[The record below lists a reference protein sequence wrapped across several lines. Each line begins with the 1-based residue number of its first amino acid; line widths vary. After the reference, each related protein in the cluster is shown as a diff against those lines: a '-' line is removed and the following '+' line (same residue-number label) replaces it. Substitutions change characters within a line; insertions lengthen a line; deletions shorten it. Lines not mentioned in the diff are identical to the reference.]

1 MALLNE
7 FGTPYVQHKAARSAE
22 RHSGQRPWEPVE
34 LRNID
39 KLIPSYDR
47 KTLLSA
53 SRRMYINIGVAR
65 GAIDQKAMYSVGRA
79 WQPDFLGTDTD
90 FGTEAKDWLVN
101 QWYGIGDVRGG
112 MHDFVTSLFL
122 LSVAIDRDGEAF
134 ILLTQTADGYPRYQH
149 IPAHRVSGDT
159 YGNGQKMR
167 GGTLRDGVVYNDQ
180 GAPLWY
186 RVVSDETPETET
198 WVAASNMIHLYD
210 PQWQEQGR
218 GLPAFTHALNDLRD
232 MAQSHEWERMA
243 QMMLSSI
250 GLVEYNDKGGPDLD
264 DPYNELTG
272 VCETGKGMVVE
283 KLDGGSVR
291 YFRSNS
297 GGKIETIKSD
307 RPGEVWENFQDRIIR
322 SSLAG
327 INWPYSMSW
336 KATGQGTA
344 ERSDLGKAQR
354 AVEDRQDI
362 LEYAAKRM
370 VSYAVAKQQK
380 RGELSE
386 SGDWWRWAFS
396 KPAKLTID
404 DGRVMRELTES
415 YKMGF
420 RSGADITQAMGKE
433 YKDVIR
439 AKAEEAA
446 MRQMM
451 IKEMQDKYDVEIDPR
466 ELVMFTSNEQPQTDD
481 DETTGNQQP
490 NR

>member
-1 MALLNE
+1 MAILNE
-7 FGTPYVQHKAARSAE
+7 FGSPYQYKAARSAE
-22 RHSGQRPWEPVE
+22 RYNGSRPWEPVQ

-79 WQPDFLGTDTD
+79 WQPDFLGSDTE
-90 FGTEAKDWLVN
+90 FGAQAKDWLVN

-112 MHDFVTSLFL
+112 MNDFVTSLFL
-122 LSVAIDRDGEAF
+122 ASVAIDRDGEAF
-134 ILLTQTADGYPRYQH
+134 ILLTKTDDGYPRYQH
-149 IPAHRVSGDT
+149 IPAHQIATGSDETEGKT
-159 YGNGQKMR
+159 K
-167 GGTLRDGVVYNDQ
+167 GGVLRDGIVYNPQ

-186 RVVSDETPETET
+186 RLVDDDGKGKE
-198 WVAASNMIHLYD
+198 WIQAANMIHLYD

-250 GLVEYNDKGGPDLD
+250 GIIEYNENGGPDLD
-264 DPYNELTG
+264 DPSNDLIG
-272 VCETGKGMVVE
+272 DVATGKGMTIE
-283 KLDGGSVR
+283 KLDGGSIR
-291 YFRSNS
+291 YFRANS
-297 GGKIETIKSD
+297 GGKIETLKSD

-322 SSLAG
+322 SALAG

-362 LEYAAKRM
+362 LEYAAKRLI
-370 VSYAVAKQQK
+370 SYAVAVQQK
-380 RGELSE
+380 RQELPAS
-386 SGDWWRWAFS
+386 SDWWRWGFS

-404 DGRVMRELTES
+404 DGRVMKELVES

-420 RSGADITQAMGKE
+420 KSGSDITAAMGRE
-433 YKDVIR
+433 YKDVMR

-446 MRQMM
+446 QRM
-451 IKEMQDKYDVEIDPR
+451 ILIQKMKDKYGVEINPR
-466 ELVMFTSNEQPQTDD
+466 ELVMFTPNEQQTTETTSN
-481 DETTGNQQP
+481 DETSND
-490 NR
+490 

>member
-7 FGTPYVQHKAARSAE
+7 FGTPFIQHKAARSAE

-53 SRRMYINIGVAR
+53 SRRMYINVGVAR

-90 FGTEAKDWLVN
+90 FGAAAKDWLVN

-122 LSVAIDRDGEAF
+122 MSVAIDRDGEAF
-134 ILLTQTADGYPRYQH
+134 VLLTQTSDGYPRYQH
-149 IPAHRVSGDT
+149 IPAHQIAT
-159 YGNGQKMR
+159 GNDDEEGKPIR
-167 GGTLRDGVVYNDQ
+167 GGMLRDGIVYNPQ

-186 RVVSDETPETET
+186 RLIDEYQNGKE
-198 WVAASNMIHLYD
+198 WLSASNVCHLYD

-250 GLVEYNDKGGPDLD
+250 GIIEYNDTGGPDMD
-264 DPYNELTG
+264 DPFNDLAG
-272 VCETGKGMVVE
+272 NPDTGKGMVVE

-327 INWPYSMSW
+327 INWPYSLTW

-370 VSYAVAKQQK
+370 VSYAIAKQQK
-380 RGELSE
+380 RNELPE
-386 SGDWWRWAFS
+386 SADWWRWGFS
-396 KPAKLTID
+396 KPSKLTID
-404 DGRVMRELTES
+404 DGRVMKEMVES

-420 RSGADITQAMGKE
+420 RSGGDITAAMGRE
-433 YKDVIR
+433 YKDVMR
-439 AKAEEAA
+439 AKAEESA
-446 MRQMM
+446 MRQLL
-451 IKEMQDKYDVEIDPR
+451 ITEMNGKYGVEIDPR
-466 ELVMFTSNEQPQTDD
+466 ELVMFTANEIANTEDNEATSN
-481 DETTGNQQP
+481 
-490 NR
+490 

>member
-7 FGTPYVQHKAARSAE
+7 FGTPYVQYKAARSAE

-79 WQPDFLGTDTD
+79 WQPDFLGTDTE
-90 FGTEAKDWLVN
+90 FGAMAKDWLVN

-122 LSVAIDRDGEAF
+122 MSVAIDRDGEAF
-134 ILLTQTADGYPRYQH
+134 VLLTQTPDGYPRYQH
-149 IPAHRVSGDT
+149 IPAHRISGDN
-159 YGNGQKMR
+159 YGGTDKVR
-167 GGTLRDGVVYNDQ
+167 GGKMIDGIVYSEL

-186 RVVSDETPETET
+186 RVTNDEYPEKEN
-198 WVAASNMIHLYD
+198 WIAASNMCHLYD

-250 GLVEYNDKGGPDLD
+250 GIIEYNDTGGADQD
-264 DPYNELTG
+264 DVQNHLIG
-272 VCETGKGMVVE
+272 NSETGKGMVVE

-291 YFRSNS
+291 YFRANS

-327 INWPYSMSW
+327 INWPYSLTW

-370 VSYAVAKQQK
+370 VSYAIAKYQK
-380 RGELSE
+380 SGGLPE
-386 SGDWWRWAFS
+386 SSDWWRWGFS
-396 KPAKLTID
+396 KPSKLTID
-404 DGRVMRELTES
+404 DGRVMKEMVES

-420 RSGADITQAMGKE
+420 RSGGDITAAMGRE
-433 YKDVIR
+433 YKDVMR
-439 AKAEEAA
+439 AKAEESA
-446 MRQMM
+446 MRQLL
-451 IKEMQDKYDVEIDPR
+451 ITEMNDKYGVEIDPR
-466 ELVMFTSNEQPQTDD
+466 ELVMFTANEMPTP
-481 DETTGNQQP
+481 DENEATSD
-490 NR
+490 